1 MNDNDS
7 TLICRLC
14 LELAFLARKLG
25 VKVVF
30 IESCS
35 GGLCSS
41 WITSIAG
48 CSSWFEGG
56 FVTYSNQMKQSVL
69 KIDQKIIDR
78 HGAVSR
84 IVANKMVVSPSLKCF
99 KGTVSTSVTGIAGP
113 GGGTEEKPVGLV
125 FFGWNGPWG
134 TNIEGKCFS
143 GSRREIQSKAAF
155 HAINGLSKRIASI
168 LKRKFK

>member
-1 MNDNDS
+1 MIYDDS
-7 TLICRLC
+7 TWIYRLC

-48 CSSWFEGG
+48 CSAWFEGG

-69 KIDQKIIDR
+69 RIDKKIIDK

-84 IVANKMVVSPSLKCF
+84 IVANKMVVSPSLKSF
-99 KGTVSTSVTGIAGP
+99 KGIVSTSVTGIAGP
-113 GGGTEEKPVGLV
+113 QGGTQEKPVGLV
-125 FFGWNGPWG
+125 FFGWQGPWG
-134 TNIEGKCFS
+134 ADTEEKCFN
-143 GSRREIQSKAAF
+143 GSRGQIQSKAAF
-155 HAINGLSKRIASI
+155 HAISGLSKRIA
-168 LKRKFK
+168 LVLNRRV

>member
-1 MNDNDS
+1 MNYVDS
-7 TLICRLC
+7 TWICRLC

-41 WITSIAG
+41 WTTSIAG

-69 KIDQKIIDR
+69 GIDKKIIDK

-84 IVANKMVVSPSLKCF
+84 IVANKMVVSPSLKSF
-99 KGTVSTSVTGIAGP
+99 KGIVSTSVTGIAGP
-113 GGGTEEKPVGLV
+113 QGGSTLNGDALKAEAQAEMEKLEAEVSTAVPGGTGYG
-125 FFGWNGPWG
+125 FTIG
-134 TNIEGKCFS
+134 
-143 GSRREIQSKAAF
+143 
-155 HAINGLSKRIASI
+155 
-168 LKRKFK
+168 